1 MCTTLQ
7 CACTSSTFWTTWIS
21 SFTIEFAVM
30 FSKMS
35 HGVLGVLRTDMALSK
50 VCLMELGHN
59 ETVCSDIKSYGHIEM
74 DVQKRVNMFE
84 MYGDIMTQVP
94 TVIYALIAGSLS
106 DKFGRGPLLLLPIIG
121 QVLEGIALLVNRIWF
136 NELPLEALWLANI
149 YDLMG
154 GGAVWYLGVYSFA
167 ADITGSDDRASRMAR
182 FDGFEQVAF
191 IVGNALSPLLF
202 HLVGYQG
209 AFM

>member
-7 CACTSSTFWTTWIS
+7 CPCTASTFWTTWIS

-59 ETVCSDIKSYGHIEM
+59 ETVCSDIKSYGDIEM

-84 MYGDIMTQVP
+84 MYGDIMTQVLRHK
-94 TVIYALIAGSLS
+94 THG
-106 DKFGRGPLLLLPIIG
+106 
-121 QVLEGIALLVNRIWF
+121 NRM
-136 NELPLEALWLANI
+136 
-149 YDLMG
+149 YHG
-154 GGAVWYLGVYSFA
+154 
-167 ADITGSDDRASRMAR
+167 
-182 FDGFEQVAF
+182 
-191 IVGNALSPLLF
+191 
-202 HLVGYQG
+202 
-209 AFM
+209 